1 MPLICAGVDFVR
13 EHVWA
18 WGAEVGCFFQG
29 VGHFFQGDVLIQS
42 IKGGLKVRGGEFY
55 NIGVDLVDE
64 GVWIMGLE

>member
-1 MPLICAGVDFVR
+1 MPSIWTGLDFVR

-18 WGAEVGCFFQG
+18 WGAEVGCFFQV

-42 IKGGLKVRGGEFY
+42 IKDGLKVRVGEF

-64 GVWIMGLE
+64 GV